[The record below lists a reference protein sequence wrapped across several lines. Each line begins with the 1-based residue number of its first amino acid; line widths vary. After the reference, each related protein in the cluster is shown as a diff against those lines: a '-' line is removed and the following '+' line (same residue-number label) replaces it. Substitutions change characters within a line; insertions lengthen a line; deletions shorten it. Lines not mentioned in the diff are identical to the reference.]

1 METAAAASEQVM
13 DVRRASV
20 GVRRR
25 LGLVLLPL
33 PLVLLGGCTNLAS
46 LLGMGPPPEPPPQAP
61 LPPIRAEQ
69 PPQTAPADGLAP
81 LPTPQQV
88 LTSVPFGRQ
97 DPFAPLPS
105 TQVAGGPG
113 GPGGAPA
120 APTSAP
126 PGFVLN
132 GVLRGGRGPEA
143 LVTYGGSTGSLRPG
157 DRGGEGKLLPQGWTL
172 QSVAFG
178 GRGPM
183 DSPSVTLLYGGQ
195 RVKVTL

>member
-1 METAAAASEQVM
+1 MDDRFAS
-13 DVRRASV
+13 A
-20 GVRRR
+20 GFRRR
-25 LGLVLLPL
+25 LGLVLLPM
-33 PLVLLGGCTNLAS
+33 PLLLLGGCANLTS
-46 LLGMGPPPEPPPQAP
+46 LLGMVRPADPQSQIP

-69 PPQTAPADGLAP
+69 PGQTAQADGLAP

-105 TQVAGGPG
+105 MQVAAA
-113 GPGGAPA
+113 GAPGSGGGSVLVA
-120 APTSAP
+120 TAP

-132 GVLRGGRGPEA
+132 GVLRGGGGPEA
-143 LVTYGGSTGSLRPG
+143 LVTYGGSTGTLRPG
-157 DRGGEGKLLPQGWTL
+157 DRGGAGKLLPQGWSL

-178 GRGPM
+178 GRGPL
-183 DSPSVTLLYGGQ
+183 DPPSVTLLYGGQ